1 MFKTILL
8 TLTMGVLAALTASGV
23 ATTQSDR
30 PDCPGRVA
38 CPLTG
43 QEICADR
50 CPADAGRRPD
60 CPGQITCS
68 LDGKPVCRDR
78 CPATEAQTDR
88 SVEARTCCSV
98 TS

>member
-1 MFKTILL
+1 MLKPILL
-8 TLTMGVLAALTASGV
+8 GMTMGVLAAFSAYGA
-23 ATTQSDR
+23 ATTPSDR
-30 PDCPGRVA
+30 PDCPGRVV

-50 CPADAGRRPD
+50 CPADAGLRPD

-78 CPATEAQTDR
+78 CPATAAQTDR
-88 SVEARTCCSV
+88 PVEARTCCSV

>member
-1 MFKTILL
+1 MLKPILL
-8 TLTMGVLAALTASGV
+8 GLTMGVLAAFSGYGV

-30 PDCPGRVA
+30 PDCPGRVV

-50 CPADAGRRPD
+50 CPADAGQRPD
-60 CPGQITCS
+60 CPGQVTCP
-68 LDGKPVCRDR
+68 LDGQPVCRDR
-78 CPATEAQTDR
+78 CPATAAQTDQPVAAR
-88 SVEARTCCSV
+88 SCCSV